1 MHFSPQKKEKGV
13 EVSNQIQ
20 GRELLEGKLK
30 VVLNLIGI
38 SFN

>member
-1 MHFSPQKKEKGV
+1 MHFSPQKKEKVV

-38 SFN
+38 SFK